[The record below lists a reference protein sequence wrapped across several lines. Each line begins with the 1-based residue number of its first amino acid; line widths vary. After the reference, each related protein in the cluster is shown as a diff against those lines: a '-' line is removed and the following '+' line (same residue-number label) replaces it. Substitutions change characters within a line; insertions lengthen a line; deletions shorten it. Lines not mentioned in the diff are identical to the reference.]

1 MQQWQLLTDCLP
13 ALVLSPGH
21 RERRADT
28 LQSKKMILAERKQ
41 SKFVNFR
48 SYTNNSIHLV

>member
-1 MQQWQLLTDCLP
+1 MQQRRLLTDCLP

-28 LQSKKMILAERKQ
+28 LKSKKIILDEWKQ
-41 SKFVNFR
+41 SKFVNFHIY
-48 SYTNNSIHLV
+48 SNNLTHLF

>member
-1 MQQWQLLTDCLP
+1 MQYRKSLTDCLP

-28 LQSKKMILAERKQ
+28 LKSKRMILAEWKQ

-48 SYTNNSIHLV
+48 GNSNNLKHLF

>member
-1 MQQWQLLTDCLP
+1 MQQKLLLTDCLP

-28 LQSKKMILAERKQ
+28 LKSEKMILAEWKQ
-41 SKFVNFR
+41 SNFVKFR
-48 SYTNNSIHLV
+48 IYSNNVTHLF

>member
-1 MQQWQLLTDCLP
+1 MQQRRLLTDCLP

-28 LQSKKMILAERKQ
+28 LKIKKMILVEWEQ

-48 SYTNNSIHLV
+48 IYNNNLTHLF

>member
-1 MQQWQLLTDCLP
+1 MQQRRLLTDCLP

-28 LQSKKMILAERKQ
+28 LKIKKTILAEWKQ
-41 SKFVNFR
+41 SKFINFR
-48 SYTNNSIHLV
+48 IYINM

>member
-1 MQQWQLLTDCLP
+1 MQQRRLLTDCLP

-28 LQSKKMILAERKQ
+28 LQSKKMILAEWKK

-48 SYTNNSIHLV
+48 SYGNNSTQLF